1 MGLSQNR
8 IIMSSLFVIIMTR
21 LAMKTIYHP
30 TYQLL
35 IKHLIELRK
44 IKGLTQ
50 LMLAEGLGKP
60 QSYIAKIEGCE
71 RKVDVL
77 EFVELCRILEVSAS
91 EIILLI
97 E

>member
-1 MGLSQNR
+1 
-8 IIMSSLFVIIMTR
+8 
-21 LAMKTIYHP
+21 MKTIYHP

-50 LMLAEGLGKP
+50 LMLAKRLDKP
-60 QSYIAKIEGCE
+60 QSYIAKIEGFE

-77 EFVELCRILEVSAS
+77 EFVELCQMLDVSAS
-91 EIILLI
+91 EVILLI

>member
-1 MGLSQNR
+1 
-8 IIMSSLFVIIMTR
+8 
-21 LAMKTIYHP
+21 MKTIYHP

-50 LMLAEGLGKP
+50 LMLAKRLDKP

-71 RKVDVL
+71 RKLDVL

-91 EIILLI
+91 EVILLI